1 MRGGK
6 CILLLK
12 DVQRTYEMVFPET
25 LSIWSLFEDTQM
37 GTDAHALLDM
47 HNT

>member
-1 MRGGK
+1 MHRFYRMYSGH
-6 CILLLK
+6 
-12 DVQRTYEMVFPET
+12 EMVFPET